1 MLLYDNF
8 YRILLMANHG
18 LIPISKVIQELKL
31 ITKDLKEHND
41 RMDEKYGRID
51 VLPTSDA
58 GTARTG
64 NETTG
69 ESK

>member
-1 MLLYDNF
+1 
-8 YRILLMANHG
+8 MANHG

-58 GTARTG
+58 GITRTG

>member
-1 MLLYDNF
+1 
-8 YRILLMANHG
+8 MANHG

-41 RMDEKYGRID
+41 RMDAKYGSTD

-58 GTARTG
+58 RTRNDG
-64 NETTG
+64 SCPYKCEGENEWVNQA
-69 ESK
+69 